1 MDFQLINASYF
12 ALMAHTHLALTIGFV
27 FYLWMKHFVGNVSRQ
42 GFQSPE
48 YTNVHSHYSKA
59 PQKKKRKRREIWID
73 IGECVIS
80 CHIIH
85 RVLEASSEDSVGVEV
100 GGMETWLL
108 VNLVTAVDSVQKQAQ
123 ETHIMSSIVV
133 FHF

>member
-1 MDFQLINASYF
+1 M
-12 ALMAHTHLALTIGFV
+12 
-27 FYLWMKHFVGNVSRQ
+27 
-42 GFQSPE
+42 
-48 YTNVHSHYSKA
+48 
-59 PQKKKRKRREIWID
+59 
-73 IGECVIS
+73 
-80 CHIIH
+80 
-85 RVLEASSEDSVGVEV
+85 LEASSEDSVGVEV